1 VSLSLYLLAALI
13 IQPPAPPAKKPATV
27 VRQTLKSGLRLI
39 VAERPDAPLCA
50 LDLRVRVGVGDETE
64 KTNGMAH
71 AVEHLVFKGTADR
84 KPGELD
90 AAVEGLGGELS
101 ARTTRDATQFSVS
114 LPASG
119 WREALSELSQMTL
132 KAAFRAED
140 WSAERPVIESERAY
154 LRTDAARTGVA
165 ALSGTLWA
173 EGEPYGLP
181 LLGTPVGLRGY
192 GADDLRLFW
201 KEHYVPA
208 NMTLVVAGPVKA
220 DEVARAAEELFVG
233 YPPGDPEPPRER
245 PLRRSVPRE
254 KPGRTTATGGLADA
268 QTVTLLLGW
277 PTAPAADAHAQA
289 TLQLLAELLAPTP
302 DSGRLAGPLV
312 LARGV
317 ARSAVVEVQ
326 AQRAGGVFFLA
337 VATSKKSAS
346 TLEEE
351 LRSQLM
357 RVAEDG
363 FSEAELALARASLR
377 ARVLAEESNVEK
389 LAARLALYDSLDASE
404 AADATLQKLATITS
418 AELVRTLRLLLK
430 TEAPASVLIE
440 GGHP

>member
-1 VSLSLYLLAALI
+1 VSFSLCLLAALI
-13 IQPPAPPAKKPATV
+13 IQPPAPPAKKPASV

-39 VAERPDAPLCA
+39 VAERPDASLCA

-64 KTNGMAH
+64 KTSGMAH

-90 AAVEGLGGELS
+90 AAVEALGGELS

-119 WREALSELSQMTL
+119 WREALGELSQMTL

-140 WSAERPVIESERAY
+140 WSAERPVIESERAF
-154 LRTDAARTGVA
+154 LRTDAARAGLS

-173 EGEPYGLP
+173 EGEPYGLS
-181 LLGTPVGLRGY
+181 LLGTSGGLRGY

-208 NMTLVVAGPVKA
+208 KMTLVVAGPVKA
-220 DEVARAAEELFVG
+220 EEVARAAEELFAAE
-233 YPPGDPEPPRER
+233 PEPPHER
-245 PLRRSVPRE
+245 PLRRAVPRE
-254 KPGRTTATGGLADA
+254 KPGRTSATGGLSDS
-268 QTVTLLLGW
+268 QTATLLLGW
-277 PTAPAADAHAQA
+277 PTAPAADAHSQA
-289 TLQLLAELLAPTP
+289 ILLLLAELLAPTS

-317 ARSAVVEVQ
+317 ARSALAEVQ
-326 AQRAGGVFFLA
+326 LQRAGSVFVLVA
-337 VATSKKSAS
+337 VATKKSAL
-346 TLEEE
+346 TLEDE

-363 FSEAELALARASLR
+363 FSDAELTFARAAVR
-377 ARVLAEESNVEK
+377 ARILAEESNVEK
-389 LAARLALYDSLDASE
+389 LAARLALFDSLDAPE
-404 AADATLQKLATITS
+404 AADATLQKLGTVTA
-418 AELVRTLRLLLK
+418 AELARTLRGFSK
-430 TEAPASVLIE
+430 TESSTSVLVE
-440 GGHP
+440 GGQL